1 MYKVVIGL
9 EIHCELLT
17 NSKNFSSS
25 RNAYTESPNENLG
38 PVDLGFPGI
47 LPVINKEGIKKAL
60 KVATALHC
68 TIPEVIVFDRKNYFY
83 PDLPKGYQ
91 ITQNESP
98 VGTNGYLM
106 IHVGEEDKKVLIHDT
121 HLEEDTAS
129 LEHYDN
135 YSLIDYNRAGVPLLE
150 TVTEPCLSSAEE
162 VVAFLEAL
170 RSLFLYTGVSD
181 ARSDRGQMRCDV
193 NISLMEENATEFG
206 TKVEMKNINSFNN
219 VKEAIRYEIKRQTE
233 ILNQG
238 GKIIQETRRYDDKD
252 MCTYSMREKVD
263 AVDYK
268 YFQEPN
274 IVPIRLTEDFLEE
287 IRKEIPRLQYER
299 IQIYMEDYGLSR
311 YDATI
316 LVKEKEIAEY
326 FESTIEN
333 TDPKNAA
340 NWINSVILGY
350 LNKNDM
356 SLKDLFITPKMLSEL
371 ISMVENGK
379 ISSKQGKE
387 ILYKSIEEKIEPTIL
402 VEKMDVSQI
411 ADDTEIRKIVIE
423 VLDENENLIED
434 YRKGKRVF
442 DFFIGQIMK
451 KTKGKANPSMASAI
465 LKEEIEKR

>member
-1 MYKVVIGL
+1 
-9 EIHCELLT
+9 
-17 NSKNFSSS
+17 
-25 RNAYTESPNENLG
+25 
-38 PVDLGFPGI
+38 
-47 LPVINKEGIKKAL
+47 
-60 KVATALHC
+60 
-68 TIPEVIVFDRKNYFY
+68 
-83 PDLPKGYQ
+83 
-91 ITQNESP
+91 
-98 VGTNGYLM
+98 
-106 IHVGEEDKKVLIHDT
+106 
-121 HLEEDTAS
+121 
-129 LEHYDN
+129 
-135 YSLIDYNRAGVPLLE
+135 
-150 TVTEPCLSSAEE
+150 
-162 VVAFLEAL
+162 
-170 RSLFLYTGVSD
+170 
-181 ARSDRGQMRCDV
+181 
-193 NISLMEENATEFG
+193 
-206 TKVEMKNINSFNN
+206 
-219 VKEAIRYEIKRQTE
+219 
-233 ILNQG
+233 
-238 GKIIQETRRYDDKD
+238 

-287 IRKEIPRLQYER
+287 IRKEIPKLQYER